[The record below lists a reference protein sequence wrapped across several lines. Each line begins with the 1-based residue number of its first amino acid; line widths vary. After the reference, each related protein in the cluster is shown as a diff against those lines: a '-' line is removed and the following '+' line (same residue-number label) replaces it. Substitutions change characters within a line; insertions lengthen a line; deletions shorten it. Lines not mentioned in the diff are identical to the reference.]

1 MCSIMYRTK
10 NSKLTLIA
18 NLQNNA
24 MSSQKLE
31 HNTELCKC
39 VTDTYQEAQNSQKIQ
54 TKICKE
60 KTNYPLKYQRDYH

>member
-1 MCSIMYRTK
+1 
-10 NSKLTLIA
+10 
-18 NLQNNA
+18 

-54 TKICKE
+54 TKICKKRLIKSPTKSE
-60 KTNYPLKYQRDYH
+60 KLSLTG